1 MMITFVKVRFQKGNS
16 HMLFAI
22 VISVL
27 ALIGFGLSVI
37 FYAVDHNKLLG
48 LRKYTGFI
56 CDETVCKSVLILDD
70 ASLFWI
76 KNYYLGGLYF
86 AAIFLFAIM
95 FLLTGNLFF
104 STLIV
109 IISLISLYNAV
120 YLFLRLI
127 YVHKINCVFC
137 FSGQFLVL
145 LILILGLV

>member
-1 MMITFVKVRFQKGNS
+1 MITFVKVRLQKGNS
-16 HMLFAI
+16 HMLLTI

-37 FYAVDHNKLLG
+37 FYAVDHNKLLE

-76 KNYYLGGLYF
+76 KNYYLGGIYF
-86 AAIFLFAIM
+86 AVVFMLAMAFI
-95 FLLTGNLFF
+95 LTGNLFF
-104 STLIV
+104 STLII
-109 IISLISLYNAV
+109 IISIISLYNAV

-137 FSGQFLVL
+137 FSGQLLVL